1 MITIQGKG
9 VSAGVIKGKLYFYKR
24 EDTAVTNRKVEDLE
38 AEKARF
44 AEAQQQSIAQL
55 EELADK
61 CREEAGE
68 ESAVL
73 FETHAMFVEDE
84 DYVAC
89 VMDTM
94 ESESCCA
101 EYAVQTAG
109 NQFAEMFAA
118 MEDAYMQ
125 ARSADILDVSR
136 RIINN
141 LMGVSEGGINS
152 NEPIVLAE
160 IGRASCRERG

>member
-55 EELADK
+55 EGARPDK

-73 FETHAMFVEDE
+73 FFETHAMFVEDE

-125 ARSADILDVSR
+125 ARSAEHPAP
-136 RIINN
+136 
-141 LMGVSEGGINS
+141 G
-152 NEPIVLAE
+152 EPSDHQQPD
-160 IGRASCRERG
+160 GCF

>member
-1 MITIQGKG
+1 MIDFSKIEQYRENNRIEAKKALGGLPKSIWETYSAFANTHGGIILLG
-9 VSAGVIKGKLYFYKR
+9 V
-24 EDTAVTNRKVEDLE
+24 
-38 AEKARF
+38 
-44 AEAQQQSIAQL
+44 

-118 MEDAYMQ
+118 MEDEVMQ
-125 ARSADILDVSR
+125 NV
-136 RIINN
+136 
-141 LMGVSEGGINS
+141 
-152 NEPIVLAE
+152 
-160 IGRASCRERG
+160 